1 MNYPQTEAAQWSA
14 VFPDCKR
21 LKAIANFSCLAMVY
35 LWVLGI
41 EAENVPLYLKSISNA
56 IDEGLLDDEC
66 TVLNA
71 EKFLESFSGRSF
83 KVLKKDITSIKNIK
97 KPTAVRFDYNGHS
110 HWVGVENGKIAF
122 NSLANSVCVSR
133 GKPTTARIVELRG

>member
-1 MNYPQTEAAQWSA
+1 MIYPQSEAMAWSVA
-14 VFPDCKR
+14 FPDSKR
-21 LKAIANFSCLAMVY
+21 LKAIADFACLAMTY
-35 LWVLGI
+35 LWILGI
-41 EAENVPLYLKSISNA
+41 EADNVPLYLKTISESI
-56 IDEGLLDDEC
+56 DKGLLDEEC

-71 EKFLESFSGRSF
+71 EKYLEAFSGKKW
-83 KVLKKDITSIKNIK
+83 KVTKKEISSIEEIK